1 MFLVLSVFSLLFCT
15 FWIIGCRWRFRG
27 TRSNGCYLIDSV
39 VYSNLSEAIALL
51 RDYRFGIEDKE
62 SWKSYSNATQPCW
75 KSGQI
80 SRICDIRGIGTVIS
94 RHAMNMRYSGR
105 SICLHIIA
113 LCIAW
118 DVRAAVWKELVG
130 LAVPA
135 FKNTAEDGLLH
146 AIFFESKC

>member
-1 MFLVLSVFSLLFCT
+1 
-15 FWIIGCRWRFRG
+15 
-27 TRSNGCYLIDSV
+27 
-39 VYSNLSEAIALL
+39 
-51 RDYRFGIEDKE
+51 
-62 SWKSYSNATQPCW
+62 
-75 KSGQI
+75 
-80 SRICDIRGIGTVIS
+80 
-94 RHAMNMRYSGR
+94 MNMRYSGR

-146 AIFFESKC
+146 AIFFESKCSAISGVNEIVNESDSKGLKKHNVAKIAE